1 MNIQEAA
8 GVVLNSAKS
17 KYLSNFDKDIIK
29 KMVNEG
35 VLDFEDRPVNSYRL
49 TKVVHF
55 LYRIDENEAF
65 NRMEIAKI
73 FLAESEK
80 VLDKDN
86 KTSQIDLIKAVY
98 TEEYLGDAEWGD
110 RLISEMLADCGT
122 DSSHLLDLM
131 AMFINEGES
140 DKGLEVARSI
150 VGKAPNMYM
159 AVTAANEVVDW
170 LDDEQLAVSI
180 VQKALDDKVESDGDD
195 LDELYE
201 EVKAKL
207 KE

>member
-1 MNIQEAA
+1 MNIQDAA
-8 GVVLNSAKS
+8 AAVLNSAKS
-17 KYLSNFDKDIIK
+17 KHLSNFDKDIIK

-35 VLDFEDRPVNSYRL
+35 VLDFEDLPVNSYRL
-49 TKVVHF
+49 TKAVHF

-65 NRMEIAKI
+65 NRTEIAKI

-86 KTSQIDLIKAVY
+86 KTFQIDLIKAVY
-98 TEEYLGDAEWGD
+98 KEEYLGDTEWGD
-110 RLISEMLADCGT
+110 RLISEMLADHGT

-150 VGKAPNMYM
+150 VGKAPDMYM

-170 LDDEQLAVSI
+170 LDDEELAVSI
-180 VQKALDDKVESDGDD
+180 VQKARDDKVESDEDD

-207 KE
+207 KD